1 MTSAN
6 VLAISGF
13 TMIVVFMALIM
24 MKRVSALVG
33 LILVPLLAAI
43 LLGKGLGAGGMMLDG
58 IKEVAP
64 TAVLLVFAI
73 FYFGI
78 MIDAGLFQPLV
89 TRIVRWVGN
98 DPLRATLGLTAL
110 VAIISLDGDGTT
122 TLLVTVVALLPVFRR
137 LGINSLI
144 FLTLGGLCGSIL
156 NMTPWGGPA
165 ARVAAVLKVSPN
177 ALFVPL
183 LPAMAAG
190 LAATFALA
198 WYFGVR
204 ERRRLAGRDVETSE
218 TVTVPD
224 DNSLVAA
231 FESDP
236 AALRPRLI
244 WVNVA
249 MTVVLMLAVILHL
262 APLPALFMTGTAL
275 ALMINY
281 PKLSDQRARL
291 VNHAGNVLNT
301 AILVLAAGAFTGVLT
316 GTGMLD
322 AMAGS
327 IVSGLPQALGPH
339 LGFVTAVL
347 ASPLTFFMSNDAFYF
362 GVLPVIAKSGQT
374 YGISPEAIGR
384 ASLLGLQIHGLSPL
398 VAAVY
403 LKCALVDVELGDLQ
417 RFALKYYL
425 LITAIIIAVALLT
438 GAVPA

>member
-1 MTSAN
+1 M
-6 VLAISGF
+6 LAISGF

>member
-1 MTSAN
+1 MTTGAI
-6 VLAISGF
+6 LAISGF
-13 TMIVVFMALIM
+13 AMIVVFMALIM
-24 MKRVSALVG
+24 AKRVSAIVG
-33 LILVPLLAAI
+33 LILIPLLTAI
-43 LLGKGLGAGGMMLDG
+43 ALGKGSGAGGMMLDG

-64 TAVLLVFAI
+64 TAVLLIFAI

-89 TRIVRWVGN
+89 ERIVKWVGD

-110 VAIISLDGDGTT
+110 VGIVSLDGDGTT
-122 TLLVTVVALLPVFRR
+122 TLLVTVAALLPVFRR
-137 LGINSLI
+137 LGISSLI

-177 ALFVPL
+177 DLFVPL
-183 LPAMAAG
+183 LPTMGAG

-204 ERRRLAGRDVETSE
+204 ERKRLAGRV
-218 TVTVPD
+218 VTEADAIPD
-224 DNSLVAA
+224 DEGLALA
-231 FESDP
+231 FKSDP
-236 AALRPRLI
+236 AALRPQLI
-244 WVNVA
+244 WIN
-249 MTVVLMLAVILHL
+249 VVLTVLLMTAVVLHL
-262 APLPALFMTGTAL
+262 APLPALFMAGTAL

-291 VNHAGNVLNT
+291 VSHAGNVLAT
-301 AILVLAAGAFTGVLT
+301 ALMVLAAGAFTGILT

-327 IVSGLPQALGPH
+327 IVSSLPPALGPH
-339 LGFVTAVL
+339 LALVTAIL

-362 GVLPVIAKSGQT
+362 GVLPVIAHAAHA
-374 YGISPEAIGR
+374 YGISPEQVGR
-384 ASLLGLQIHGLSPL
+384 ASLLGVTIHGLSPL

-403 LKCALVDVELGDLQ
+403 LKCALVNVELGDLQ
-417 RFALKYYL
+417 RFAIKYYL
-425 LITAIIIAVALLT
+425 LITGLLIAAAVAT
-438 GAVPA
+438 GAVPM